1 VARVLVVDEDLV
13 LLSLVTDV
21 LENAD
26 HVVSKA
32 RSGSEGLRLL
42 RSADRFDLLIADVGV
57 DDASGVR
64 LIQKARTER
73 PDLRVMAMSGFGGNE
88 SVSLRQSL
96 RRLGVVQVLRKPFAT
111 QVLVQAV
118 SSLLGERR

>member
-42 RSADRFDLLIADVGV
+42 RSSDRFDLLIADVGV

-73 PDLRVMAMSGFGGNE
+73 PDLRVMAMSEFDGNE